1 MAVTNEGEEVPEV
14 PRLLRASQVAALFG
28 VHPKTVYAWI
38 KAGKLTEV
46 RTPLG
51 GIRITTEQVM
61 AYLEPSSKEPLNTP

>member
-1 MAVTNEGEEVPEV
+1 MAVTSEGEEIPEA

-38 KAGKLTEV
+38 KAGKLDEI

-51 GIRITTEQVM
+51 GIRIATEQVM
-61 AYLEPSSKEPLNTP
+61 ALLKPSPKEPPNTP